1 MKNIMQGTP
10 WRVLVNKSTD
20 IPLYIV
26 AKKLKI
32 VVLQSWNGLNLQQE
46 MRLEN
51 NPFMQ
56 MLNEKFHIVDGWQGR
71 IGRHHL

>member
-10 WRVLVNKSTD
+10 WRVLVNKSMDGLFYT
-20 IPLYIV
+20 V
-26 AKKLKI
+26 AKKLNNI

-56 MLNEKFHIVDGWQGR
+56 TLMKSAIPRMVDKVE
-71 IGRHHL
+71 

>member
-10 WRVLVNKSTD
+10 WRVLVNKSMDRLFYT
-20 IPLYIV
+20 V
-26 AKKLKI
+26 AKKLNNI

-46 MRLEN
+46 MKLEN

-56 MLNEKFHIVDGWQGR
+56 TLMKSAIPRMVDKVE
-71 IGRHHL
+71 